1 MKYRYPVP
9 RNNKRACLC
18 RDGRYSTECCD
29 PDDYYSQGIG
39 QDRQAGFFLL
49 TEGGDIIIQEDSSKF
64 II

>member
-1 MKYRYPVP
+1 MRYPVP
-9 RNNKRACLC
+9 QDNRRACLC
-18 RDGRYSTECCD
+18 RDGRYSIECCD

-39 QDRQAGFFLL
+39 PDRQSGFFLL